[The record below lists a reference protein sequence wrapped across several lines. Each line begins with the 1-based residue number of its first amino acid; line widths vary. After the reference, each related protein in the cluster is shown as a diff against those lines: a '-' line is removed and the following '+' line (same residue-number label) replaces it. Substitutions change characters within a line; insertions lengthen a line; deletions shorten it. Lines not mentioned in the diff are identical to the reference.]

1 MYIFFLLRDVGTCIE
16 TPFLATDDNLRTE
29 PRGFCYPPA
38 RSPFFNNINIAV
50 VYQITNRRPALLYV
64 NLEAAK
70 DPGPFAIRGAA
81 KSHLDLRIF
90 RTMLLF

>member
-1 MYIFFLLRDVGTCIE
+1 MHRDAISRNGQQPEDRTPRVLL
-16 TPFLATDDNLRTE
+16 
-29 PRGFCYPPA
+29 PA
-38 RSPFFNNINIAV
+38 GPVTLFNNINIAV

-70 DPGPFAIRGAA
+70 DRTLGDPRRGEITR
-81 KSHLDLRIF
+81 DLRIF